1 MREFFKMMFA
11 SMVGFLL
18 ASFIFFFLM
27 MVMLV
32 SAISFA
38 PKEDVQIASNSV
50 LHVSFD
56 LPIQDRAPRSP
67 FDAFGTM
74 GGKRPLGL
82 NQILESIENAATDD
96 RIKGIWLE
104 LGVMPSGMATVEE
117 VRVALGEFRKSGK
130 PVIAYGDMVSQSSY
144 YLATAADKIYL
155 NPVGNIQF
163 SGLSAQVAFF
173 KGLSEKLKVDMQII
187 RPEGNT
193 FKSAVEP
200 FYLDRMSEAN
210 REQTGKFLAS
220 GWSRMLKGIEEGRGL
235 DQATLNLLADSLSA
249 FKAEGALAS
258 GLVDGLLFKDQLL
271 DSLRQIAG
279 VNEKANIPMVTLAKY
294 IRADQ
299 KSIDSDGKKEK
310 GTFGN
315 RIAVIYASGSI
326 VMGDGED
333 MVISSNHIS
342 QTIRKAREDKK
353 VKAIVLRVNSG
364 GGDGVA
370 SEIIW
375 REVDLAA
382 KEKPVIV
389 SMGDYAASGGY
400 YIACAATKIVAQP
413 NTLTGSI
420 GVFGV
425 MPNMQKLFSDHLG
438 ITFDEVS
445 TNSNSSL
452 GNVMRPLKPFE
463 YQMLQRYVEDFYT
476 HFVGRVADGRGMSP
490 EAVDSIGQG
499 RIWSGSD
506 AQAIGLVDEL
516 GGLNDAIRIAADEA
530 GLKNYRVVEWPL
542 QKDPFLK
549 LMQQLSGEASIET
562 AIRKNLGQNYAWFE
576 MLATLNELK
585 GIQARLPFVMV
596 IQ

>member
-1 MREFFKMMFA
+1 MKEFFKMMFA

-18 ASFIFFFLM
+18 ASFIFFILM

-38 PKEDVQIASNSV
+38 PNEEVHIAQNSV
-50 LHVSFD
+50 LVVNLD
-56 LPIQDRAPRSP
+56 LPVQDRAPKSP
-67 FDAFGTM
+67 FDSFGFM

-82 NQILESIENAATDD
+82 NQIVKSIENAAGDN
-96 RIKGIWLE
+96 RIKAIWLE
-104 LGVMPSGMATVEE
+104 MGVGQSGMATVEE
-117 VRVALGEFRKSGK
+117 VRVALKEFRKSGK
-130 PVIAYGDMVSQSSY
+130 PIIAYGDMVSQSSY

-155 NPVGNIQF
+155 NPVGSIQF
-163 SGLSAQVAFF
+163 SGLTAQVAFF
-173 KGLSEKLKVDMQII
+173 KGLSEKLKVEMQII

-193 FKSAVEP
+193 FKSSVEP
-200 FYLDRMSEAN
+200 FYLDKMSEAN
-210 REQTGKFLAS
+210 REQTGKFLSS
-220 GWSRMLKGIEEGRGL
+220 GWGHMLKGIEEGRGL
-235 DQATLNLLADSLSA
+235 DQATLNQLADSLTA
-249 FKAEGALAS
+249 FRAEKAYES

-271 DSLRQIAG
+271 DSLREITGADQKTAF
-279 VNEKANIPMVTLAKY
+279 PMVTLAKY

-299 KSIDSDGKKEK
+299 KSIDSGGKKEK
-310 GTFGN
+310 GASGN

-342 QTIRKAREDKK
+342 QTIRKARQDKK
-353 VKAIVLRVNSG
+353 VKAIVLRVNSR

-375 REVDLAA
+375 REVELAA
-382 KEKPVIV
+382 REKPVIV

-420 GVFGV
+420 GVYGV
-425 MPNMQKLFSDHLG
+425 LPNMQKMFRDHLG
-438 ITFDEVS
+438 ITFDEVT

-452 GNVMRPLKPFE
+452 GSVMRPMKPFE
-463 YQMLQRYVEDFYT
+463 YQMLQRHVEDFYS
-476 HFVGRVADGRGMSP
+476 HFIGRVAEGRGMTP
-490 EAVDSIGQG
+490 EGVDSIGQG
-499 RIWSGSD
+499 RIWSGVD
-506 AQAIGLVDEL
+506 ALKIGLVDEL
-516 GGLNDAIRIAADEA
+516 GGLGDAIRIAASEA
-530 GLKNYRVVEWPL
+530 GIENYRVVKWPL

-549 LMQQLSGEASIET
+549 LMQQFSGEAAVET
-562 AIRKNLGQNYAWFE
+562 SIRKSLGQHYAWFE
-576 MLATLNELK
+576 MVAALNEMK